1 MEARFR
7 TVCQIRRFQMITPNA
22 IIPFTRN
29 VPNRTNNNRCGPRNA
44 PNAPTNF
51 QSPAPK
57 LRIATKGSKRSN
69 PNPAPNKADLHP
81 DQRKIIEFARTPTT
95 SPGTVS
101 QLGIRRER
109 QSVHPAIRENT
120 AASTQIFIM
129 FPAVILGEKWPKWA
143 GNSRLAYTR

>member
-1 MEARFR
+1 MEARFCSVR
-7 TVCQIRRFQMITPNA
+7 QTRRFQIIKPSA
-22 IIPFTRN
+22 IMPFTRK
-29 VPNRTNNNRCGPRNA
+29 VPNRTSNNRFGPRKA

-51 QSPAPK
+51 QSPAPR
-57 LRIATKGSKRSN
+57 LRIATKGRRSSN
-69 PNPAPNKADLHP
+69 PNPAPNSADLHP
-81 DQRKIIEFARTPTT
+81 GQRKMMEFARIPIT

-109 QSVHPAIRENT
+109 QSVHPAIRENS

-143 GNSRLAYTR
+143 RNWLLAYSR